1 MAGKGKKTNFLI
13 QGSILA
19 IASIVSRI
27 IGLVYRIPMQQVIG
41 DGGNNLYGTAFEIY
55 NVFLLISSFSL
66 PLAVSKLVS
75 AKVAQGDRK
84 NAYRYFKGSLFFAMI
99 SGLAV
104 TLIVFFGADFFATLL
119 HTPFSSFALRVLA
132 PTLFIVAVMGTI
144 RGFFQGLGT
153 TMPSAI
159 SQIIE
164 QIVNAIISIVASYI
178 LFSYGAKV
186 GAVLGDETNYA
197 QAYGAAGGTMG
208 TCIGAVAGLFFI
220 SFVFFAYR
228 PVMKKLI
235 RKEKKH
241 PADAYRKII
250 RIVIMTII
258 PVLLSTTIYNI
269 SSVVDNGLFKAL
281 AEHQGYSADVYG
293 DLWGIFTGKT
303 KLLLNVPIAIAS
315 ALAASTVPTLA
326 AAFANKDMDTL
337 RRRIHS
343 AIRFTMLI
351 AFPCAV
357 GMGVL
362 SGPILQ
368 LLFDDDV
375 AISAQMLSVGS
386 ISIVFYSLSTISNGV
401 LQGIDKMRVPVT
413 NAIYALVL
421 HVGFLAVLMLV
432 FDMNIMAVVWAN
444 TFYAFVM
451 CILNHWGIRRE
462 AKYKQ
467 EIKKSFVSP
476 AISACI
482 MGVIVFGVY
491 KLLALIL
498 HMNAIPTIAAIIVGM
513 LSYAVIMIATKG
525 ITKAELETMPKGNVL
540 IKIFEKLHLM

>member
-1 MAGKGKKTNFLI
+1 MAGKGKKSNFLI

-19 IASIVSRI
+19 IASIISRI

-41 DGGNNLYGTAFEIY
+41 DGGNNLYGTAYEIY

-75 AKVAQGDRK
+75 TRVAQKDRK
-84 NAYRYFKGSLFFAMI
+84 NAYRYFKGSLFFAII

-104 TLIVFFGADFFATLL
+104 TLIVFFGAGFFADIMN
-119 HTPFSSFALRVLA
+119 TPFSYYALRVLA

-164 QIVNAIISIVASYI
+164 QIVNAIISIIASYV

-186 GAVLGDETNYA
+186 GAVMGDQKNYA
-197 QAYGAAGGTMG
+197 EAYGAAGGTLG
-208 TCIGAVAGLFFI
+208 TCIGAVIGLFFI

-228 PVMKKLI
+228 PVMKRLI
-235 RKEKKH
+235 RKEKKN
-241 PADAYRKII
+241 PSESYRRII

-269 SSVVDNGLFKAL
+269 SSVIDNGLFKAI
-281 AEHQGYSADVYG
+281 AEHQGYSAEVFG
-293 DLWGIFTGKT
+293 DMWGIFSGKT

-326 AAFANKDMDTL
+326 AAYANKDMELL
-337 RRRIHS
+337 RKRIHS

-362 SGPILQ
+362 AGPILQ
-368 LLFDDDV
+368 LLFSDTNTL
-375 AISAQMLSVGS
+375 SAQMLSVGA
-386 ISIVFYSLSTISNGV
+386 ISIIFYSLSTISNGI

-413 NAIYALVL
+413 NAIYALIL
-421 HVGFLAVLMLV
+421 HVAFLVVLMMV
-432 FDMNIMAVVWAN
+432 FDLNIMAVVMAN
-444 TFYAFVM
+444 TFYAFIM
-451 CILNHWGIRRE
+451 CILNHWGIRKE
-462 AKYKQ
+462 ARYKQ
-467 EIKKSFVSP
+467 EIKKTFLLPGLSS
-476 AISACI
+476 CM
-482 MGVIVFGVY
+482 MGIIVFGVY
-491 KLLALIL
+491 KALFMLLKANSIATVV
-498 HMNAIPTIAAIIVGM
+498 AIVIGM
-513 LSYAVIMIATKG
+513 LSYAIIMIVSKG
-525 ITKAELETMPKGNVL
+525 ITKAELETMPKGNIL